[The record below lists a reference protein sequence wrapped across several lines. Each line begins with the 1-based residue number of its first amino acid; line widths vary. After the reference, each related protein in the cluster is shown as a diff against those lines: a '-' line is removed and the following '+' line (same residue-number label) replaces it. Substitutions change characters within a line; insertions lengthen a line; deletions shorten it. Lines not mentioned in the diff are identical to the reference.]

1 MSKKE
6 EKLTKMD
13 VSDLKSVDGGNYGIH
28 GTQADGF
35 WLTGWQADGRP
46 FSGWFADIVDAVNYA
61 KSYLDDGTGSQTDQ
75 TQQWPC
81 EWPGWHYWDQ
91 NQ

>member
-13 VSDLKSVDGGNYGIH
+13 VSDLKSVDGGYVITSTDYGVSV
-28 GTQADGF
+28 AGF
-35 WLTGWQADGRP
+35 RIDNGHFESKT
-46 FSGWFADIVDAVNYA
+46 FADIVDAVNYA

-81 EWPGWHYWDQ
+81 EWPGCYYWDQ